1 MASSTPACAEGAAGR
16 LATKCCCRTTH
27 VSRRRWVA
35 AHPPHRARQKAAHK
49 RRQHRDL
56 VERKATPGRWAAILA
71 CLQAYGPF
79 LGWEHGGTHAPR
91 TWGDFCSRMCLAGS
105 RETLTVKPENAS
117 DTGIRLPAPTTA
129 CLAVKRCWSVL
140 VAGRPLRGSLPLYP
154 TTHSVPAILNQR
166 LGPVDVP
173 TSEPGVLETMGR
185 TNPRA
190 GASSARQEATTP
202 AETISR
208 QKTSAAAG

>member
-1 MASSTPACAEGAAGR
+1 MFHDVVGSRRIHHTEHVKKQRTNAGSTATLSNAKQPQVDGPPFSRACKHTAHFWDGSTAGR
-16 LATKCCCRTTH
+16 THRTH
-27 VSRRRWVA
+27 
-35 AHPPHRARQKAAHK
+35 
-49 RRQHRDL
+49 
-56 VERKATPGRWAAILA
+56 
-71 CLQAYGPF
+71 F
-79 LGWEHGGTHAPR
+79 
-91 TWGDFCSRMCLAGS
+91 GDFCSRMCLAGS